1 MRLKP
6 FLGLGAAHVVVAV
19 VEPLCTLRKSRCG
32 SVAKND
38 GGRVGVMAARLSLL
52 LQQTNG
58 YQPRARRKEIQKGRV
73 AERARA
79 RQPIYS
85 RRAQRAEHNA
95 RFMCHVFLCFHVH
108 CAFVLYRAVFK
119 HFVAFEKRRRN
130 VRGRGMEVEGGNW
143 LSRSIG
149 NFGSRCDL
157 DFSKFGWE
165 KLLVLSIRMSV
176 IDIVI
181 FEIPRM
187 NIR

>member
-130 VRGRGMEVEGGNW
+130 VRGRGMEGWRWREGIDYRD
-143 LSRSIG
+143 RSEILEIDAKSI
-149 NFGSRCDL
+149 FQSL
-157 DFSKFGWE
+157 DERNYWYYRY
-165 KLLVLSIRMSV
+165 VWV
-176 IDIVI
+176 
-181 FEIPRM
+181 
-187 NIR
+187 

>member
-38 GGRVGVMAARLSLL
+38 GSRVGVMAARLSLL

-130 VRGRGMEVEGGNW
+130 VRGRGMGGGRE
-143 LSRSIG
+143 LIIAIDR
-149 NFGSRCDL
+149 
-157 DFSKFGWE
+157 KFW
-165 KLLVLSIRMSV
+165 K
-176 IDIVI
+176 
-181 FEIPRM
+181 
-187 NIR
+187 